1 MISNDG
7 FQVKRRQTRESV
19 PTGERQVGYLGLYIG
34 RNTQVLWY
42 DAGTALGR

>member
-7 FQVKRRQTRESV
+7 FQVKRRQTHESV
-19 PTGERQVGYLGLYIG
+19 PAGEWQVGYLDLYIG
-34 RNTQVLWY
+34 RSTQVLWY